1 MDVFI
6 QTVSGRPIR
15 SAGVTDVSVLWI
27 SSHEATQFTIE
38 DFKNGFVLDKSQLV
52 GITFKGNHTIFIGG
66 DEIDYITIS
75 NS

>member
-1 MDVFI
+1 MDVFV
-6 QTVSGRPIR
+6 QTVSGKSIR
-15 SAGVTDVSVLWI
+15 SAGVTDVSVLWLN
-27 SSHEATQFTIE
+27 SYDATQFTIE
-38 DFKNGFVLDKSQLV
+38 EFRNDFVLNKSQLV